1 MRRVKAT
8 ASATFESL
16 SVRNFRLYFVGQ
28 LVSLAGTWMQ
38 QVAQAWLVLELT
50 GSGTALGL
58 VVALQYLPV
67 LLLGA
72 WGGVLADRLPKRP
85 MLIAT
90 QAAGGG
96 VALVLGWLV
105 AVDAAELWMVY
116 VLAAVLGV
124 VTAVDN
130 PVKQTFVLEMVGP
143 ERLGNAVSL
152 NSVMVNLARVVGPGI
167 AGVLIATSGLAVC
180 FLLNATSYVAVI
192 VALVLMRRS
201 ELRVTAPPAVRGNLR
216 EGLAYVRRTPALLVP
231 LVVMAVVGTLA
242 YEFQVTL
249 PLLAERTFDGGP
261 GTYGS
266 MSALQGAGAVVGG
279 LAVAG
284 RRRTSPTALASASIL
299 FGVLVLVV
307 AAAPTL
313 TFALVALVPMG
324 AVSIAFISIANTTL
338 QLTTEASMRGRV
350 MALWSVAMIGSTPI
364 GGPVVGWVGEE
375 LGARVAIAI
384 GGFAAIGAGIV
395 AGPVLARV
403 ARTGVV
409 RRGAPAFD
417 VGTAGV
423 DAAAG
428 PAVVPAGVE
437 VGVDGDVRL
446 GPLPAGSGVEPVARG
461 SAVVSAS
468 GRGRRPRSMRR
479 HRSPRSL
486 AR

>member
-1 MRRVKAT
+1 MTRVRAT
-8 ASATFESL
+8 ASATFASL
-16 SVRNFRLYFVGQ
+16 RVRNFRLYFLGQ

-38 QVAQAWLVLELT
+38 QVAQAWLVLQLT

-72 WGGVLADRLPKRP
+72 WAGVLADRLPKRP
-85 MLIAT
+85 TLFAT
-90 QAAGGG
+90 QAAGGAL
-96 VALVLGWLV
+96 ALVLGGLV
-105 AVDAAELWMVY
+105 AADAAELWMVY
-116 VLAAVLGV
+116 ALAALLGL
-124 VTAVDN
+124 VTALDN
-130 PVKQTFVLEMVGP
+130 PVRQTFVLEMVGP

-152 NSVMVNLARVVGPGI
+152 NSVMVNLARVVGPGV

-180 FLLNATSYVAVI
+180 FLLNASSYVAVI
-192 VALVLMRRS
+192 VALAFMRRS
-201 ELRVTAPPAVRGNLR
+201 ELRVSEPPATRANLR
-216 EGLAYVRRTPALLVP
+216 EGLHYVRRTPALLVP

-266 MSALQGAGAVVGG
+266 MSVLQGLGAVFGA

-284 RRRTSPTALASASIL
+284 RRRSSPTALASAAIV

-307 AAAPTL
+307 ASAPTL

-324 AVSIAFISIANTTL
+324 AASIAFIAIASTSL

-375 LGARVAIAI
+375 LGPRIAIAI
-384 GGFAAIGAGIV
+384 GGVAAIGAGIV
-395 AGPVLARV
+395 AGPMLARV
-403 ARTGVV
+403 ARTTGATVASSAAV
-409 RRGAPAFD
+409 ATHGAAPRPTADAHDDGSGFDALLDVDALPARGA
-417 VGTAGV
+417 VGAPPGF
-423 DAAAG
+423 
-428 PAVVPAGVE
+428 
-437 VGVDGDVRL
+437 
-446 GPLPAGSGVEPVARG
+446 
-461 SAVVSAS
+461 SAS
-468 GRGRRPRSMRR
+468 GRGRRRTTRR
-479 HRSPRSL
+479 HRVRRSL